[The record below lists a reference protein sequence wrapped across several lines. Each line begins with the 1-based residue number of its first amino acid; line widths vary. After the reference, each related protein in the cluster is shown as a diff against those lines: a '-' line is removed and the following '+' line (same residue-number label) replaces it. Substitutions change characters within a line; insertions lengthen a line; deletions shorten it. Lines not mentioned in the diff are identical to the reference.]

1 MLETYKYLYLD
12 VTRNFFRNAKTSPLL
27 YIFFGFM
34 MFFSVVGMAFITLFL
49 IRQEAEV
56 NIYEV
61 FLLIMFIIT
70 MKSGVDFHKHYIKSN
85 TIAYPLS
92 TPTSH
97 VKTISE
103 IFLVVFWTQLGLWA
117 FFSILF
123 SIFIASSGVKL
134 AYPIEYIQFTIGVML
149 GTVLGSLMALHFFS
163 SKRLR
168 LIPIPIFFLLL
179 WLYHEPIATF
189 IILLLATTYLII
201 SFKWALDSYQ
211 FVKRIERNKELDQV
225 KIRDTIKAIFYKET
239 TILWRDR
246 LLFSFIFSAVTIGV
260 FSGYLAQFGGD
271 SILPEGIKQLARF
284 ITPAMYGFLG
294 VYVLA
299 IYTSVFT
306 SLNFF
311 LAEEDTVWLIR
322 NLPVKEKTIMHGKA
336 VSLILPFI
344 CSIPFIAFFSAFRGL
359 DMIPSLMWFLVF
371 SFMVGVTISF
381 PLGAKYMGKKSDVLL
396 LYCVAMILFIV
407 LALAMA
413 FENLIS
419 LYSNF
424 LIPFYIITILTAMV
438 SMFLSIEFS
447 THIFKLNYR
456 FSKTT

>member
-1 MLETYKYLYLD
+1 MLETYKYLFLD
-12 VTRNFFRNAKTSPLL
+12 IARNFFRNAKTAPLL
-27 YIFFGFM
+27 YMFFGFM
-34 MFFSVVGMAFITLFL
+34 MFFSIVGMAFITLFL
-49 IRQEAEV
+49 LRQKAEV

-61 FLLIMFIIT
+61 FLLILFIIT

-85 TIAYPLS
+85 TISYPLS
-92 TPTSH
+92 TPVSH
-97 VKTISE
+97 QRTISE
-103 IFLVVFWTQLGLWA
+103 IFLVVFWLQLGLWA
-117 FFSILF
+117 FFSIIF
-123 SIFIASSGVKL
+123 SIFIALSGIKL
-134 AYPIEYIQFTIGVML
+134 AYPTEYLQFTMGVML
-149 GTVLGSLMALHFFS
+149 GTILGSLIAMHFFS

-179 WLYHEPIATF
+179 WLYREPIATL
-189 IILLLATTYLII
+189 IILLLAASYLII
-201 SFKWALDSYQ
+201 SFKSALDSYQ

-225 KIRDTIKAIFYKET
+225 KIRNTIRAIFHKET

-246 LLFSFIFSAVTIGV
+246 LLFSFVFSAVTIGV

-284 ITPAMYGFLG
+284 ITPSMYGFLG

-322 NLPVKEKTIMHGKA
+322 NLPITEKTIMRGKA

-344 CSIPFIAFFSAFRGL
+344 CSIPFVAFFSAFKGL
-359 DMIPSLMWFLVF
+359 NMIPSLMWFMVF

-396 LYCVAMILFIV
+396 LYCVAMIMFIV

-419 LYSNF
+419 LYSTF
-424 LIPFYIITILTAMV
+424 LIPFHIITILAV
-438 SMFLSIEFS
+438 SVFMLLSIEFS
-447 THIFKLNYR
+447 AHIFRLKYI
-456 FSKTT
+456 F

>member
-1 MLETYKYLYLD
+1 MLETYKYLFLD
-12 VTRNFFRNAKTSPLL
+12 VARNFFRNAKTSPLL
-27 YIFFGFM
+27 YVFFGFM
-34 MFFSVVGMAFITLFL
+34 IFFSVVGMAFITLFL
-49 IRQEAEV
+49 IRQEADV

-70 MKSGVDFHKHYIKSN
+70 MKSGVDFHKYYIKSN
-85 TIAYPLS
+85 TISYPLS
-92 TPTSH
+92 TPVSH
-97 VKTISE
+97 QKTISE
-103 IFLVVFWTQLGLWA
+103 IFLVVFWIQLGLWA

-123 SIFIASSGVKL
+123 SIFIALSGIKL
-134 AYPIEYIQFTIGVML
+134 AYPIEYMQFTMGVML
-149 GTVLGSLMALHFFS
+149 GTILGTLIAMHFFS

-179 WLYHEPIATF
+179 WLYREPIATL
-189 IILLLATTYLII
+189 IILLLAASYLII
-201 SFKWALDSYQ
+201 SFRWALDSYQ
-211 FVKRIERNKELDQV
+211 FVKRIERNKEVDQV

-246 LLFSFIFSAVTIGV
+246 LLFSFLFSAVTIGI

-284 ITPAMYGFLG
+284 ITPSMYGFLG
-294 VYVLA
+294 VYILA

-306 SLNFF
+306 SLNLF
-311 LAEEDTVWLIR
+311 LAEEDTMWLIR
-322 NLPVKEKTIMHGKA
+322 NLPVTEKTMIRGKA
-336 VSLILPFI
+336 TALILPFI
-344 CSIPFIAFFSAFRGL
+344 CSIPFVAFFSAFKGL
-359 DMIPSLMWFLVF
+359 NMIPSMMWFMVF

-396 LYCVAMILFIV
+396 LYCVAMIMFIV

-419 LYSNF
+419 LYTTF
-424 LIPFYIITILTAMV
+424 LIPFYIITILVASI
-438 SMFLSIEFS
+438 SMFLSMEFS
-447 THIFKLNYR
+447 THIFKLKHSQKNII
-456 FSKTT
+456 

>member
-1 MLETYKYLYLD
+1 MLETYKYLFLD
-12 VTRNFFRNAKTSPLL
+12 VARNFFRNVKTSPLL
-27 YIFFGFM
+27 YLFFCFM
-34 MFFSVVGMAFITLFL
+34 MFFSVAGMVFITLFL
-49 IRQEAEV
+49 IRQKVEV

-61 FLLIMFIIT
+61 FLIILFMVT
-70 MKSGVDFHKHYIKSN
+70 MKSGVDFHKYYIKSN
-85 TIAYPLS
+85 TISYPLS
-92 TPTSH
+92 APVTH
-97 VKTISE
+97 ARTISE
-103 IFLVVFWTQLGLWA
+103 IFLVVFWLQLGLWA

-123 SIFIASSGVKL
+123 SILIALSGVRL
-134 AYPIEYIQFTIGVML
+134 AYPIEYLQFTMGVIL
-149 GTVLGSLMALHFFS
+149 GTILGSLIAMHFFS

-168 LIPIPIFFLLL
+168 LIPIPVFFLLL
-179 WLYHEPIATF
+179 WFYREPTETL
-189 IILLLATTYLII
+189 IILLLATVYLII
-201 SFKWALDSYQ
+201 SFKSALDSYQ
-211 FVKRIERNKELDQV
+211 FVKRIERKKELDQV
-225 KIRDTIKAIFYKET
+225 KIRDTIKAIFHKET
-239 TILWRDR
+239 TLLWRDR
-246 LLFSFIFSAVTIGV
+246 LLFSFIFSAVTIGF

-284 ITPAMYGFLG
+284 ITPSMYGFLG
-294 VYVLA
+294 VYILA

-311 LAEEDTVWLIR
+311 LAEEDTEWLIR
-322 NLPVKEKTIMHGKA
+322 NLPIREKTIMRGKA

-344 CSIPFIAFFSAFRGL
+344 CSIPFVAFFSAFKGL
-359 DMIPSLMWFLVF
+359 DMIPSMTWFLTF
-371 SFMVGVTISF
+371 SFLVGVTISF

-424 LIPFYIITILTAMV
+424 LLPFYIITILAAFV

-447 THIFKLNYR
+447 THIFKLRYNA
-456 FSKTT
+456 SKTY